1 MAIWRDPDTGMS
13 FLPTVIKT
21 PMAHSNELLASESV
35 KTLIEAL
42 RTKYDYVLVDL
53 SPLAP
58 VIDVRSTGQ
67 FIQQYVLVVEW
78 GKTNIELLERVL
90 ADTRNLRENL
100 LGVVLNKAET
110 RLLRRYEG
118 YGTSY
123 YYHPNYSPNK
133 TPVS

>member
-1 MAIWRDPDTGMS
+1 
-13 FLPTVIKT
+13 
-21 PMAHSNELLASESV
+21 MAHSNELLASESV